1 MDDWSTLKRLD
12 IKLHLLCKFVPKQ
25 RCGATIGMR
34 DTGPNF
40 SVQQPTLTYCL
51 RNTGHQHHTRY
62 CGSYEC
68 EPIVVTSCHG
78 ITRDQRPRCTLCW
91 EARLGSAQCWVSS
104 RCSELWPASSNFSHT
119 FPSPLHFQTEFLVPR
134 GFFRRS
140 LLISPPL
147 PVSRHIT

>member
-1 MDDWSTLKRLD
+1 MEHTKTFRY
-12 IKLHLLCKFVPKQ
+12 KVTYFVQVCPKAAMVPLLG
-25 RCGATIGMR
+25 CGTRGPTFLSSNQHSHTASVTP
-34 DTGPNF
+34 DT
-40 SVQQPTLTYCL
+40 T
-51 RNTGHQHHTRY
+51 HTRY

-78 ITRDQRPRCTLCW
+78 ITRDQRPRC
-91 EARLGSAQCWVSS
+91 RLGSAQCWVSS